1 MKKLLLNENWR
12 MRVCGEAEWLPA
24 RVPCSLISVLLE
36 QKRTQDPYWRCNE
49 EQTLALCRNDC
60 EFCRTVTL
68 DASFLQ
74 QRAVELVCE
83 GLDTLAEIFVN
94 GTLLAKTSDMH
105 RTYRLN
111 CKSLLHAGKNELHI
125 LFHSPVEYIENYHPA
140 EGRESK
146 IVPSGSM
153 AGGHYLRKAQSMFGW
168 DWGIQLPDMGI
179 WRDIWLEA
187 HDEPRLEGV
196 ELLQEHTENAVKL
209 TVNVQTEQAGG
220 QAGDLL
226 MTSFFAPDGALLEQW
241 QAAWQPETQF
251 RFLVQSPQLWWPNG
265 YGEHPLYR
273 VEVTLLR
280 GGEEQDRRSYS
291 IGLRTLTVLHEPDEW
306 GKSFAVCVN
315 GLKIFTRG
323 ANYIPEDAI
332 YPNIAPAKQQF
343 LIETALK
350 ENMNCLRLWGGGYFP
365 SDAFY
370 EMCDRA
376 GLMVWQDLLFAC
388 DTFELTPEF
397 EENIIAETRD
407 NVCRLRHHACL
418 LLWCGNNEIES
429 AWSHWGDFQAEPATL
444 RADYI
449 KIFEYILPRTVREFD
464 KQTFYWA
471 SSPSSG
477 GCICDPDA
485 ETDGDVHYWD
495 VWHGRKPFTDYRKYK
510 FRFCSEFGFQA
521 FPSMKTICAFT
532 KPQDRNIFSKVMES
546 HQKNGSANG
555 TILSYLSENFRYPGT
570 LEGLVYLSQVLQGM
584 AIKYGVEHWRRQRGQ
599 CMGSLFW
606 QLNDNWPV
614 VSWAAVD
621 YLHRYK
627 ALHYMAAH
635 FYAPVACSL
644 LRDGTKVA
652 AYVQNETAAV
662 GHYQAKLRLRG
673 LDGTLLDETIVT
685 GEAAP
690 YSALSLG
697 EKDFAPL
704 LSGRVEQVI
713 AEIAFSGDG
722 LQDTLEAE
730 PFVPYKHLEL
740 KKVAIQKQIQPV
752 SGGWQITL
760 NADGVAPFVWLDL
773 ADGDGEFSDN
783 CFLLNGQES
792 KTVQLKTAGLSLP
805 EGSTAEQQLTVTCL
819 QDTYL

>member
-1 MKKLLLNENWR
+1 
-12 MRVCGEAEWLPA
+12 
-24 RVPCSLISVLLE
+24 
-36 QKRTQDPYWRCNE
+36 
-49 EQTLALCRNDC
+49 
-60 EFCRTVTL
+60 
-68 DASFLQ
+68 
-74 QRAVELVCE
+74 
-83 GLDTLAEIFVN
+83 
-94 GTLLAKTSDMH
+94 
-105 RTYRLN
+105 
-111 CKSLLHAGKNELHI
+111 
-125 LFHSPVEYIENYHPA
+125 
-140 EGRESK
+140 
-146 IVPSGSM
+146 
-153 AGGHYLRKAQSMFGW
+153 
-168 DWGIQLPDMGI
+168 
-179 WRDIWLEA
+179 
-187 HDEPRLEGV
+187 
-196 ELLQEHTENAVKL
+196 
-209 TVNVQTEQAGG
+209 
-220 QAGDLL
+220 
-226 MTSFFAPDGALLEQW
+226 
-241 QAAWQPETQF
+241 
-251 RFLVQSPQLWWPNG
+251 
-265 YGEHPLYR
+265 
-273 VEVTLLR
+273 
-280 GGEEQDRRSYS
+280 
-291 IGLRTLTVLHEPDEW
+291 
-306 GKSFAVCVN
+306 
-315 GLKIFTRG
+315 
-323 ANYIPEDAI
+323 
-332 YPNIAPAKQQF
+332 
-343 LIETALK
+343 
-350 ENMNCLRLWGGGYFP
+350 
-365 SDAFY
+365 
-370 EMCDRA
+370 
-376 GLMVWQDLLFAC
+376 
-388 DTFELTPEF
+388 
-397 EENIIAETRD
+397 
-407 NVCRLRHHACL
+407 
-418 LLWCGNNEIES
+418 
-429 AWSHWGDFQAEPATL
+429 
-444 RADYI
+444 
-449 KIFEYILPRTVREFD
+449 
-464 KQTFYWA
+464 
-471 SSPSSG
+471 
-477 GCICDPDA
+477 
-485 ETDGDVHYWD
+485 
-495 VWHGRKPFTDYRKYK
+495 
-510 FRFCSEFGFQA
+510 
-521 FPSMKTICAFT
+521 
-532 KPQDRNIFSKVMES
+532 MES

-652 AYVQNETAAV
+652 AYVQNETAAA

-713 AEIAFSGDG
+713 AEIAFSVDG